1 MREINFTEEEVLKLK
16 QLINLLHPKPQEKY
30 KIVSLSRITSVVCA
44 AHNISKEDLIGPKRN
59 QQYIMARVDF
69 VHLAYKFLTK
79 NKTKLARSIGKKHNF
94 VVTNLLKK
102 TPSHHIN
109 KIISILF

>member
-1 MREINFTEEEVLKLK
+1 MREIKFTDDEIIKLK
-16 QLINLLHPKPQEKY
+16 QLINTLHPKPQARF
-30 KIVSLSRITSVVCA
+30 KIISLNRIVSVVCA
-44 AHNISKEDLIGPKRN
+44 AHNISVEELVGPNRS

-69 VHLAYKFLTK
+69 VHLAYKFMTK